1 MSRSRMRLLVS
12 TVVAGAMTMAAAGVG
27 QIALGGAVA
36 NATTATATVSG
47 SGLTATKTVTPA
59 VAYPGDTVTTTIEVV
74 NNEGIVKYLNF
85 LTDYPPAGYVL
96 QSVTGTVYRGTGG
109 DLNDPS
115 VFDGTATQAGDGSVR
130 VRWTDATLRLAKVER
145 NNGPVH
151 PTLTFTYTVPED
163 ATPGPRSTGLDFQMY
178 NLFGDETTT
187 GNPMPDLAVS
197 VAATP
202 TTTAVS
208 APATAQVGVPTTLTA
223 TVTPAKAGTIQFK
236 DGGADIG
243 APVPVSDGTASVDH
257 TFDAPGAHEITAQF
271 FPSAGNVEGSTSP
284 PQTIDVEDIATSLS
298 VTVPAEALTDEE
310 ITLTANVEPQN
321 AAGSVQ
327 FQDNGTDIGVPVTVV
342 DGAAS
347 MQHTFTTD
355 GTHSI
360 TAVFTGDSG
369 FSGST
374 APAQTVNVSIPV
386 VPTSTTLT
394 VPQTT
399 VTGEQVE
406 FSAQVSPA
414 DAQGTVQFT
423 VGGVSVGDP
432 VEVVNGAASM
442 SFTFADAGQHAVA
455 ADFFGATG
463 FTDSSAPPSTVTVD
477 AATVTLL
484 GVPGSATT
492 GVETALSATVQ
503 ALSGSA
509 VPAGSVQFFDGGV
522 AVGAPTVLTNGSAS
536 VPHTFTTVGTHQIT
550 AVFTPEAGF
559 AGSTSV
565 QRPVTVSDPDPSD
578 VPSSV
583 VITSSPSATV
593 GVPLT
598 LKAQVIGAPVLPGTV
613 QFFDGGV
620 EIGDP
625 VEVVDGVV
633 ELVYTFD
640 SVGPHQIHVVYSGGL
655 GVEGSTSQVQ
665 VLEVSESGGVGT
677 GSLGSL
683 GGL

>member
-12 TVVAGAMTMAAAGVG
+12 TVAAGAMTMAAAGVG

-36 NATTATATVSG
+36 NADTATATVSE
-47 SGLTATKTVTPA
+47 SGFTATKTVTPA

-74 NNEGIVKYLNF
+74 NDSGITKYLNY

-96 QSVTGTVYRGTGG
+96 ESVTGTVYRGTGG
-109 DLNDPS
+109 HLNDPS
-115 VFDGTATQAGDGSVR
+115 VFDGAATQAGDGSVQ
-130 VRWTDATLRLAKVER
+130 VRWTDATLRLAKVQA
-145 NNGPVH
+145 NNGSEH
-151 PTLTFTYTVPED
+151 PTLTFTYTVPDD
-163 ATPGPRSTGLDFQMY
+163 AAPGPRSAGLDFQPWAS
-178 NLFGDETTT
+178 GTIT

-208 APATAQVGVPTTLTA
+208 VPATAQVGVPTTLTA
-223 TVTPAKAGTIQFK
+223 TVSPAKDGTIQFK

-243 APVPVSDGTASVDH
+243 APVPVSDGTASLDH
-257 TFDAPGAHEITAQF
+257 AFGTPGAHEITAQF
-271 FPSAGNVEGSTSP
+271 VPSAGNVEGSVSP
-284 PQTIDVEDIATSLS
+284 PQTVDVEDIATSLS

-310 ITLTANVEPQN
+310 VTLTANVEPQN

-327 FQDNGTDIGVPVTVV
+327 FQDNGTDIGVPVNVA

-355 GTHSI
+355 GVHSI
-360 TAVFTGDSG
+360 TAVFTGDTG

-374 APAQTVNVSIPV
+374 APEQTVTVSIPV
-386 VPTSTTLT
+386 VPTSTNLT
-394 VPQTT
+394 VPQTAVTDESVTLSAT
-399 VTGEQVE
+399 VEPTPTG
-406 FSAQVSPA
+406 
-414 DAQGTVQFT
+414 GTVQFKDEGENIGSP
-423 VGGVSVGDP
+423 VP
-432 VEVVNGAASM
+432 VESGVATLSHAFTSAGARTITAEFS
-442 SFTFADAGQHAVA
+442 
-455 ADFFGATG
+455 GATG
-463 FTDSSAPPSTVTVD
+463 FEASVAAPATVTVD

-509 VPAGSVQFFDGGV
+509 VPAGSVQFFDGGE
-522 AVGAPTVLTNGSAS
+522 AVGAPTVLINGSAS

-550 AVFTPEAGF
+550 AVFTPDAGF
-559 AGSTSV
+559 AGSTST

-583 VITSSPSATV
+583 VITSPPAATA

-633 ELVYTFD
+633 ELMHTFD
-640 SVGPHQIHVVYSGGL
+640 SVGPHQIHVVYSGGP

-665 VLEVSESGGVGT
+665 VLEVTDSDGAGT
-677 GSLGSL
+677 SSLGSF